1 MAHFAV
7 RFFKDKMKSKT
18 DFKLIL
24 ALVTVAV
31 VWGTTYLGIRIAVH
45 TIPPWFVTAMRQG
58 IASLILL
65 IVLWKQN
72 QLKWIGW
79 SSLRRQILL
88 SSLMIIIANGMT
100 TVAEQSIPSG
110 LTSLLNALNP
120 IVVFIGCVLIG
131 LQKLTLK
138 GVIGVVVGFLGVAF
152 IFRDGLGDLL
162 DPNYKTGIIYLAIA
176 ISGWAAGTIY
186 TKKYT
191 HQSSNIILDLFY
203 QFVFSAIVQLIFAFA
218 FSNTIEP
225 STWSGQSLLAVLY
238 LGVFG
243 SIVGYFCYIY
253 SLKRVTAT
261 EVSILSYFNTV
272 IAIFLGWL
280 VLDEVITFDLLIAT
294 ALIIVG
300 VFITNYKGKQK
311 ELA

>member
-1 MAHFAV
+1 
-7 RFFKDKMKSKT
+7 MKSKP

-24 ALVTVAV
+24 ALIAVAV

-65 IVLWKQN
+65 VILLKQN

-79 SSLRRQILL
+79 PSLRRQLLL

-120 IVVFIGCVLIG
+120 IVVFIGCVVIG

-138 GVIGVVVGFLGVAF
+138 GVVGVIVGFLGVAF

-191 HQSSNIILDLFY
+191 QQSSNIILDLFY
-203 QFVFSAIVQLIFAFA
+203 QFVFSAAVQLVFAFI
-218 FSNTIEP
+218 FSETITP
-225 STWSGQSLLAVLY
+225 SNWSGESLWAVLY

-253 SLKRVTAT
+253 ALKKVTAT

-294 ALIIVG
+294 VLIILG
-300 VFITNYKGKQK
+300 VFITNYKGKEK
-311 ELA
+311 ALA

>member
-1 MAHFAV
+1 
-7 RFFKDKMKSKT
+7 MKSKT
-18 DFKLIL
+18 DFKLIA

-65 IVLWKQN
+65 VVLLKQN

-79 SSLRRQILL
+79 PSLRRQLLL

-120 IVVFIGCVLIG
+120 IVVFIGCVVIG

-138 GVIGVVVGFLGVAF
+138 GVVGVLVGFLGVAF
-152 IFRDGLGDLL
+152 IFREGFGDLL

-218 FSNTIEP
+218 FSTTIEP
-225 STWSGQSLLAVLY
+225 STWSGESLLAVLY

-294 ALIIVG
+294 VLIILG
-300 VFITNYKGKQK
+300 VFITNYKKK
-311 ELA
+311 AIETT

>member
-1 MAHFAV
+1 MNT
-7 RFFKDKMKSKT
+7 KT
-18 DFKLIL
+18 DFKLIGALL
-24 ALVTVAV
+24 AVAI
-31 VWGTTYLGIRIAVH
+31 VWGTTYLGIRVAVQ

-65 IVLWKQN
+65 VVLLKQN

-79 SSLRRQILL
+79 QGLKRQILL
-88 SSLMIIIANGMT
+88 SSLMIIIANGLT

-138 GVIGVVVGFLGVAF
+138 GVVGVVVGFLGVAF
-152 IFRDGLGDLL
+152 IFRDGLSDLL
-162 DPNYKTGIIYLAIA
+162 DPNYKTGIMFLAIA
-176 ISGWAAGTIY
+176 ILGWAIGTIY

-191 HQSSNIILDLFY
+191 HHTSNIFLDLFY
-203 QFVFSAIVQLIFAFA
+203 QFVFSAVVQLGFAFM
-218 FSNTIEP
+218 FSDKIEP
-225 STWSGQSLLAVLY
+225 STWSTSSLLAVGY

-243 SIVGYFCYIY
+243 SIIGYFCYNY
-253 SLKRVTAT
+253 SLKHVSAT
-261 EVSILSYFNTV
+261 KVSILSYFNTI

-280 VLDEVITFDLLIAT
+280 ILDEVITYDLLIAT
-294 ALIIVG
+294 ALIILG
-300 VFITNYKGKQK
+300 VFITNYKSRQK
-311 ELA
+311 EII

>member
-1 MAHFAV
+1 MNT
-7 RFFKDKMKSKT
+7 KT
-18 DFKLIL
+18 DFKLIGALL
-24 ALVTVAV
+24 AVAI
-31 VWGTTYLGIRIAVH
+31 VWGTTYLGIRVAVQ

-65 IVLWKQN
+65 VVLLKQN

-79 SSLRRQILL
+79 QALKRQILL
-88 SSLMIIIANGMT
+88 SSLMIIIANGLT

-138 GVIGVVVGFLGVAF
+138 GVVGVVVGFLGVAF
-152 IFRDGLGDLL
+152 IFRDGLSDLL
-162 DPNYKTGIIYLAIA
+162 DPNYKTGIMFLAIA
-176 ISGWAAGTIY
+176 ILGWAIGTIY

-191 HQSSNIILDLFY
+191 HHTSNIFLDLFY
-203 QFVFSAIVQLIFAFA
+203 QFVFSAVVQLGFAFM
-218 FSNTIEP
+218 FSDKIEP
-225 STWSGQSLLAVLY
+225 STWSTSSLLAVGY

-243 SIVGYFCYIY
+243 SIIGYFCYNY
-253 SLKRVTAT
+253 SLKHVSAT
-261 EVSILSYFNTV
+261 KVSILSYFNTI

-280 VLDEVITFDLLIAT
+280 ILDEVITYDLLIAT
-294 ALIIVG
+294 ALIIIG
-300 VFITNYKGKQK
+300 VFITNYKSRQK
-311 ELA
+311 EII

>member
-1 MAHFAV
+1 
-7 RFFKDKMKSKT
+7 MKSKT
-18 DFKLIL
+18 DFKLVA

-31 VWGTTYLGIRIAVH
+31 VWGTTYLGIRVAVH

-65 IVLWKQN
+65 VVLWKQN

-79 SSLRRQILL
+79 PSLRRQLLL

-138 GVIGVVVGFLGVAF
+138 GVVGVVVGFLGVAF

-162 DPNYKTGIIYLAIA
+162 DPNYKTGIIYLAMA

-203 QFVFSAIVQLIFAFA
+203 QFVFSAIVQLIFAFS
-218 FSNTIEP
+218 FSTTIEP
-225 STWSGQSLLAVLY
+225 STWSGQSLVCHEL
-238 LGVFG
+238 
-243 SIVGYFCYIY
+243 IV
-253 SLKRVTAT
+253 A
-261 EVSILSYFNTV
+261 
-272 IAIFLGWL
+272 
-280 VLDEVITFDLLIAT
+280 
-294 ALIIVG
+294 
-300 VFITNYKGKQK
+300 
-311 ELA
+311 

>member
-1 MAHFAV
+1 
-7 RFFKDKMKSKT
+7 MKSKP
-18 DFKLIL
+18 DFKLIG
-24 ALVTVAV
+24 ALIAVAV

-65 IVLWKQN
+65 VVLLKQN

-79 SSLRRQILL
+79 PSLRRQLLL

-120 IVVFIGCVLIG
+120 IVVFIGCVVIG

-138 GVIGVVVGFLGVAF
+138 GVVGVIVGFLGVAF

-191 HQSSNIILDLFY
+191 QQSSNIILDLFY
-203 QFVFSAIVQLIFAFA
+203 QFVFSAVVQLVFAFV
-218 FSNTIEP
+218 FSETIAP
-225 STWSGQSLLAVLY
+225 SNWSGESLLAVIY

-253 SLKRVTAT
+253 ALKKVTAT

-294 ALIIVG
+294 ALIILG
-300 VFITNYKGKQK
+300 VFITNYKGKEK
-311 ELA
+311 ALA

>member
-1 MAHFAV
+1 MNT
-7 RFFKDKMKSKT
+7 KT
-18 DFKLIL
+18 DFKLIGALL
-24 ALVTVAV
+24 AVAI
-31 VWGTTYLGIRIAVH
+31 VWGTTYLGIRVAVQ

-65 IVLWKQN
+65 VVLLKQN

-79 SSLRRQILL
+79 QALKRQILL
-88 SSLMIIIANGMT
+88 SSLMIIIANGLT

-138 GVIGVVVGFLGVAF
+138 GVVGVVVGFLGVAF
-152 IFRDGLGDLL
+152 IFRDGLSDLL
-162 DPNYKTGIIYLAIA
+162 DPNYKTGIMFLAIA
-176 ISGWAAGTIY
+176 ILGWAIGTIY

-191 HQSSNIILDLFY
+191 HHTSNIFLDLFY
-203 QFVFSAIVQLIFAFA
+203 QFVFSAVVQLGFAFM
-218 FSNTIEP
+218 FSDKIEP
-225 STWSGQSLLAVLY
+225 STWSTSSLLAVGY

-243 SIVGYFCYIY
+243 SIIGYFCYNY
-253 SLKRVTAT
+253 SLKHVSAT
-261 EVSILSYFNTV
+261 KVSILSYFNTI

-280 VLDEVITFDLLIAT
+280 ILDEVITYDLLIAT
-294 ALIIVG
+294 ALIILG
-300 VFITNYKGKQK
+300 VFITNYKSRQK
-311 ELA
+311 EII

>member
-1 MAHFAV
+1 MN
-7 RFFKDKMKSKT
+7 SKT
-18 DFKLIL
+18 DFKLIV
-24 ALVTVAV
+24 ALVTVAI

-58 IASLILL
+58 IATLILL

-72 QLKWIGW
+72 QLRWIGW
-79 SSLRRQILL
+79 PSLRRQILL
-88 SSLMIIIANGMT
+88 SSLMIIVANGMT

-110 LTSLLNALNP
+110 LTSLLNALSP
-120 IVVFIGCVLIG
+120 IIVFIGCVFVG

-138 GVIGVVVGFLGVAF
+138 GVVGVVVGFLGVAF

-176 ISGWAAGTIY
+176 ISGWASGTIY

-203 QFVFSAIVQLIFAFA
+203 QFLFSAVVQLVFAFVFST
-218 FSNTIEP
+218 TIEP
-225 STWSGQSLLAVLY
+225 STWSTQSLLAVLY

-253 SLKRVTAT
+253 ALKRVTAT

-294 ALIIVG
+294 VLIIVG

-311 ELA
+311 GLA